1 MKEKIK
7 IKEAIVVE
15 GKYDKI
21 KLSRLFDTL
30 IIPTNGF
37 DIYKNKTKLNML
49 RQVAEK
55 NGIIILTD
63 SDSAGFRIRNHIRN
77 CLGDVPVKNAYI
89 PEVEGKEKR
98 KDTPSKEGFLG
109 VEGIDDNVIIEAVM
123 SQTQQVEKSDDKITK
138 TDFYELGLTG
148 GADSVQKRAMLCKRL
163 GLPVK
168 ISANQLISALNNL
181 YTKEEFLEIISS
193 SDCQAKC
200 NTFVN
205 KLNRR

>member
-1 MKEKIK
+1 
-7 IKEAIVVE
+7 
-15 GKYDKI
+15 
-21 KLSRLFDTL
+21 
-30 IIPTNGF
+30 
-37 DIYKNKTKLNML
+37 ML

-77 CLGDVPVKNAYI
+77 CLGDIPIKNAYI

-98 KDTPSKEGFLG
+98 KDSPSKEGFLG

-148 GADSVQKRAMLCKRL
+148 GADSAQKRAKLCKKL

-181 YTKEEFLEIISS
+181 YTREDFIKMLA
-193 SDCQAKC
+193 DDK
-200 NTFVN
+200 
-205 KLNRR
+205 

>member
-1 MKEKIK
+1 MEKLK

-30 IIPTNGF
+30 IIPTHGF
-37 DIYKNKTKLNML
+37 DIYKNKNKLNML
-49 RQVAEK
+49 KQVAEK

-63 SDSAGFRIRNHIRN
+63 SDSAGFRIRNHIRQ
-77 CLGDVPVKNAYI
+77 CLGDVKVKNAYI

-109 VEGIDDNVIIEAVM
+109 VEGIDDQLIIQAVM
-123 SQTQQVEKSDDKITK
+123 EQTQADCEKPGPEITK
-138 TDFYELGLTG
+138 MDFYEFGLTG
-148 GADSVQKRAMLCKRL
+148 RENSSDLRAKLCKKL

-168 ISANQLISALNNL
+168 ISANQLISTLNNL
-181 YTKEEFLEIISS
+181 YNKEEFIKMYNEE
-193 SDCQAKC
+193 
-200 NTFVN
+200 
-205 KLNRR
+205 

>member
-1 MKEKIK
+1 MHKLKIN
-7 IKEAIVVE
+7 EAIVVE

-77 CLGDVPVKNAYI
+77 CLGDIPIKNAYI

-98 KDTPSKEGFLG
+98 KDSPSKEGFLG

-148 GADSVQKRAMLCKRL
+148 GADSAQKRAKLCKKL

-181 YTKEEFLEIISS
+181 YTREDFIKMLA
-193 SDCQAKC
+193 DDK
-200 NTFVN
+200 
-205 KLNRR
+205 

>member
-1 MKEKIK
+1 MEEKIK

-15 GKYDKI
+15 GKYDQI

-37 DIYKNKTKLNML
+37 DIYKNKSKLNML
-49 RQVAEK
+49 KQVAQK
-55 NGIIILTD
+55 SGIIILTD

-77 CLGDVPVKNAYI
+77 CIGDVSVKNAYI

-109 VEGIDDNVIIEAVM
+109 VEGISDEIIVNAVM
-123 SQTQQVEKSDDKITK
+123 SQTQQIDQTGEKITK
-138 TDFYELGLTG
+138 TDFFELGLTG
-148 GADSVQKRAMLCKRL
+148 GAESGQKRAKLCKKM

-168 ISANQLISALNNL
+168 ISANQLISALNNI
-181 YTKEEFLEIISS
+181 YSKEEFLNLIE
-193 SDCQAKC
+193 DL
-200 NTFVN
+200 F
-205 KLNRR
+205 

>member
-1 MKEKIK
+1 MEKLK

-15 GKYDKI
+15 GKYDQI

-37 DIYKNKTKLNML
+37 DIYKNKSKLNML
-49 RQVAEK
+49 KQVAQK
-55 NGIIILTD
+55 SGIIILTD

-77 CLGDVPVKNAYI
+77 CIGDVSVKNAYI

-109 VEGIDDNVIIEAVM
+109 VEGISDEIIINAVM
-123 SQTQQVEKSDDKITK
+123 SQTQQIDQTGEKITK
-138 TDFYELGLTG
+138 TDFFELGLTG
-148 GADSVQKRAMLCKRL
+148 GAESGQKRAKLCKKM

-168 ISANQLISALNNL
+168 ISANQLVSALNNI
-181 YTKEEFLEIISS
+181 YSKEEFLNLIE
-193 SDCQAKC
+193 DL
-200 NTFVN
+200 F
-205 KLNRR
+205 

>member
-7 IKEAIVVE
+7 ISEAIVVE
-15 GKYDKI
+15 GKYDLI

-37 DIYKNKTKLNML
+37 DIYKNKNKLNML

-77 CLGDVPVKNAYI
+77 CLGDIPVKNAYI

-98 KDTPSKEGFLG
+98 KDSPSKEGFLG
-109 VEGIDDNVIIEAVM
+109 VEGIDDAVIIEAVM

-138 TDFYELGLTG
+138 TDFFELGLTG
-148 GADSVQKRAMLCKRL
+148 GADSSQKRAKLCKKL

-181 YTKEEFLEIISS
+181 YTREDFIKILA
-193 SDCQAKC
+193 DDK
-200 NTFVN
+200 
-205 KLNRR
+205 

>member
-1 MKEKIK
+1 MHKLKIN
-7 IKEAIVVE
+7 EAIVVE

-37 DIYKNKTKLNML
+37 DIYKNKNKLNML

-148 GADSVQKRAMLCKRL
+148 GADSAQKRAMLCKRL

-181 YTKEEFLEIISS
+181 YTREDFIKMLA
-193 SDCQAKC
+193 DDK
-200 NTFVN
+200 
-205 KLNRR
+205 

>member
-1 MKEKIK
+1 MEKLK
-7 IKEAIVVE
+7 IKEAIIVE

-21 KLSRLFDTL
+21 KLSQLFDTL

-37 DIYKNKTKLNML
+37 DIYKNKNKLNL
-49 RQVAEK
+49 LKQVAEK

-77 CLGDVPVKNAYI
+77 CLGDVNVKNAYI

-98 KDTPSKEGFLG
+98 KDAPSKEGLLG
-109 VEGIDDNVIIEAVM
+109 VEGIKDELIIQAVL
-123 SQTQQVEKSDDKITK
+123 SQTQQTEKDNDSRITK

-148 GADSVQKRAMLCKRL
+148 GANSAEFRAKLCKKL

-168 ISANQLISALNNL
+168 ISANQLLSALNNL
-181 YTKEEFLEIISS
+181 YTKDEFLKII
-193 SDCQAKC
+193 D
-200 NTFVN
+200 N
-205 KLNRR
+205 

>member
-1 MKEKIK
+1 MEEKIK

-37 DIYKNKTKLNML
+37 SIYKNKNKLNML

-77 CLGDVPVKNAYI
+77 CLGDISVKNAYI

-123 SQTQQVEKSDDKITK
+123 SQTKQVEKSDDKITK

-168 ISANQLISALNNL
+168 ISANQLISALNTL
-181 YTKEEFLEIISS
+181 YTKEEFLEILASL
-193 SDCQAKC
+193 A
-200 NTFVN
+200 
-205 KLNRR
+205 

>member
-1 MKEKIK
+1 MHKLKIN
-7 IKEAIVVE
+7 EAIVVE

-49 RQVAEK
+49 RQVAGK

-77 CLGDVPVKNAYI
+77 CLGDISVKNAYI

-109 VEGIDDNVIIEAVM
+109 VEGIDDAVIIEAVM

-148 GADSVQKRAMLCKRL
+148 GADSVKKRAMLCKRL

-181 YTKEEFLEIISS
+181 YTKEEFLKIISS
-193 SDCQAKC
+193 LA
-200 NTFVN
+200 
-205 KLNRR
+205 